1 MPDKLELTPSSDSG
15 HTSPPSWTGIAGPT
29 RWGDANTRRAVDAQD
44 GRQKPVL
51 RGELSMSAQPQSRPA
66 QSRPASNRPDQS
78 CPVDGTAEPLSPFE
92 QLREA
97 RDILQQEG
105 QAVLDLGRRLD
116 ATFCA
121 AVEAIAACR
130 GTVIVT
136 GMGKAGHVGRKLA
149 ATLSST
155 GTRAQSLHPAE
166 AVHGDL
172 GAVCGDD
179 VVLALS
185 HSGET
190 EELLRVIPLVRDL
203 GACVV
208 SITAKSTSSLGRLS
222 DVTLAIG
229 HCREAGQLGLAP
241 TTSTTV
247 MLALGDALALVVSRS
262 KGFSRQQF
270 ALFHPA
276 GALGQKLRCVGEI
289 MRQGTQLRVAPSS
302 AAVREVFVNMRT
314 TGRRTGAV
322 MLVDEEGRLTGLF
335 TDSDLVKLLESRR
348 DDQIDRPIE
357 EVMTRSPRTIWPDA
371 PLSDAIDL
379 LSQYRISEL
388 PVIDGEGRPVGL
400 LDITDVIGLMPE
412 QKEE

>member
-1 MPDKLELTPSSDSG
+1 MIYGNKLRLTSSGDSKHTPAPLTGSTGQWSCAGLSSDPASTNPEPG
-15 HTSPPSWTGIAGPT
+15 
-29 RWGDANTRRAVDAQD
+29 
-44 GRQKPVL
+44 
-51 RGELSMSAQPQSRPA
+51 MSAQPQPWRSD
-66 QSRPASNRPDQS
+66 ASVQ
-78 CPVDGTAEPLSPFE
+78 PLSPFE

-121 AVEAIAACR
+121 AVDCVVNCQ

-136 GMGKAGHVGRKLA
+136 GMGKAGHIGRKLA

-155 GTRAQSLHPAE
+155 GTRAQWLHPAE

-172 GAVCGDD
+172 GAVSADD
-179 VVLALS
+179 LLLALS

-190 EELLRVIPLVRDL
+190 EELLRIVPLARHL
-203 GACVV
+203 GARVV
-208 SITAKSTSSLGRLS
+208 SITAKATSSLGRLS
-222 DVTLAIG
+222 DVVLAMG
-229 HCREAGQLGLAP
+229 HCHEAGQLGLAP

-262 KGFSRQQF
+262 KGFTRQQF

-289 MRQGTQLRVAPSS
+289 MRQGDQLRIAASS
-302 AAVREVFVNMRT
+302 ATVREVFVNMRS

-322 MLVDEEGRLTGLF
+322 MLVDEEGRLSGLF

-348 DDQIDRPIE
+348 DDRIDGPIS
-357 EVMTRSPRTIWPDA
+357 EVMTRSPRTTWPEA
-371 PLSDAIDL
+371 PLGDAIDL
-379 LSQYRISEL
+379 LSEFRISEV
-388 PVIDGEGRPVGL
+388 PVIDRDGRPIGL
-400 LDITDVIGLMPE
+400 IDITDVIGLMPE
-412 QKEE
+412 EKVE

>member
-1 MPDKLELTPSSDSG
+1 
-15 HTSPPSWTGIAGPT
+15 
-29 RWGDANTRRAVDAQD
+29 
-44 GRQKPVL
+44 
-51 RGELSMSAQPQSRPA
+51 MSAQPQSLE
-66 QSRPASNRPDQS
+66 SNAYPDGRRRAEIS
-78 CPVDGTAEPLSPFE
+78 AEPLSPFE

-121 AVEAIAACR
+121 AVEAVAGCR

-136 GMGKAGHVGRKLA
+136 GMGKAGHIGRKLA

-155 GTRAQSLHPAE
+155 GTRAQYLHPAE

-190 EELLRVIPLVRDL
+190 DELLRIIPLVRQM
-203 GACVV
+203 GATVL
-208 SITAKSTSSLGRLS
+208 SITAKATSSLGRQS
-222 DVTLAIG
+222 DITLAMG

-276 GALGQKLRCVGEI
+276 GALGQKLRCVGDI
-289 MRQGTQLRVAPSS
+289 MRQGTQLRIAPCTS
-302 AAVREVFVNMRT
+302 AVRDVFVNMRT

-322 MLVDEEGRLTGLF
+322 MLVDGEGRLAGLF
-335 TDSDLVKLLESRR
+335 TDSDLVKLLEARR

-357 EVMTRSPRTIWPDA
+357 EVMTRSPRTTWPEA
-371 PLSDAIDL
+371 PLTDAIDI

-388 PVIDGEGRPVGL
+388 PVIDGDGHPVGL

-412 QKEE
+412 QTEE